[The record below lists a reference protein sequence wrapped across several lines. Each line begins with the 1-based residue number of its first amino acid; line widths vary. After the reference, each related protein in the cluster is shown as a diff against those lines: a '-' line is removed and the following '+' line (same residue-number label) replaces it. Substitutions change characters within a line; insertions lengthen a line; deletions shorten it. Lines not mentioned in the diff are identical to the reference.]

1 LPDAARRLIFFGM
14 LVSTMFT
21 EPYSEHEDRAA
32 LKGLRPEIRAALQ
45 RALAAMKVIEPH
57 EIPIVFDGV
66 VVKIGIG
73 RPARGSRIWVTS
85 LATLRCPTPRLL
97 DAIAREA
104 GLQ

>member
-1 LPDAARRLIFFGM
+1 LPDAIRRLIFFSM

-32 LKGLRPEIRAALQ
+32 LNELRPQIRAALE
-45 RALAAMKVIEPH
+45 RALATTKMAKPS
-57 EIPIVFDGV
+57 EISIVFDGV